1 MNKHAFIYCK
11 LIWKKGLAIL
21 PRFFITLAV
30 TALALAGA
38 GFVLYSATG
47 DSSVLPGIDV
57 ALVTEGNDPTIKMG
71 AGIVQNMESVRAVC
85 RFHEVSEEEAVA
97 GLKSGRYQAAA
108 YLPEDL
114 YEDVNSGV
122 NTPVKVQVASGSLLS
137 VSMFKDLIDVA
148 MTMLQ
153 TGESAVYAL
162 YDAAEV
168 YETNK
173 KVPSVTGQI
182 AVKYLGLALQRAA
195 AYNVKVISPYGETG
209 LPVFYTVTG
218 ILAAICILFGVSFS
232 SLYKKESPV
241 VRKCLARTGV
251 RDAAGVFARLSVVTA
266 VLWGLLVVTCF
277 IVSRFADFAVFRAS
291 TMLQLLPVAFSLA
304 AFMHMIYSFASGES
318 GSLVYLLVS
327 LLVFVLG
334 GGLFPA
340 SFLPEVLAAVPKY
353 LPIQLWQRVL
363 TGAFAGE
370 SAAEAVRLTLV
381 YGIVMIVVGVLG
393 AKAAEK
399 TAERN

>member
-47 DSSVLPGIDV
+47 DSSVLPGVDV
-57 ALVTEGNDPTIKMG
+57 ALVTEGNDPTVKMG

-85 RFHEVSEEEAVA
+85 RFHDVSEEEAVA
-97 GLKSGRYQAAA
+97 GLKDGRYQAAA
-108 YLPEDL
+108 YLPEDI

-122 NTPVKVQVASGSLLS
+122 NTPVKVQVSSRSLLS
-137 VSMFKDLIDVA
+137 VSMFRDLIDVA

-162 YDAAEV
+162 YDAADV

-173 KVPSVTGQI
+173 NVSSVTGQI
-182 AVKYLGLALQRAA
+182 AVSYLALALQRAA
-195 AYNVKVISPYGETG
+195 AYNVTVISPYGETG

-218 ILAAICILFGVSFS
+218 VLAAICILFGVSFS
-232 SLYKKESPV
+232 SLYRQESPV

-251 RDAAGVFARLSVVTA
+251 RDAAGIFARMSVVTV
-266 VLWGLLVVTCF
+266 VLWGLLIGACLALSLFTD
-277 IVSRFADFAVFRAS
+277 IAVFRVS
-291 TMLQLLPVAFSLA
+291 TVLQILPVAFSLA

-318 GSLVYLLVS
+318 GSLIYLLVS

-340 SFLPEVLAAVPKY
+340 SFLPEVLAAVPRY
-353 LPIQLWQRVL
+353 LPVQLWQRVL
-363 TGAFAGE
+363 TGVFAGE
-370 SAAEAVRLTLV
+370 TVFEAARLTLI
-381 YGIVMIVVGVLG
+381 YGAVMTIAGALG
-393 AKAAEK
+393 AKVS
-399 TAERN
+399 ERN